1 MRLPI
6 VVIGTGPRC
15 GSTPYV
21 ELLSQQLG
29 LPAFYEP
36 WHYRINRSDHLY
48 EKLYYKYLEFK
59 NISNKYILKFFIS
72 DMEIRCPYYD
82 EFNNGYKILL
92 SRRDLVG
99 QLSSWYIA
107 DSLDKF
113 HTLVQEEERNYV
125 VPINSK
131 DISEKIRVLTRA
143 VFLAEQCSSF
153 DIRLYYEDI
162 DFSALK
168 SPYKKTIQPSN
179 LAELRQ
185 EIEKQLKDTIPVHW
199 IIDKSSSKISSNS
212 L

>member
-36 WHYRINRSDHLY
+36 WCHRIYSNDSSYLRSYNQYIEHKKHSNRYIVKFWITD
-48 EKLYYKYLEFK
+48 LEQR
-59 NISNKYILKFFIS
+59 S
-72 DMEIRCPYYD
+72 PYQD
-82 EFNNGYKILL
+82 EVMNGYKILL
-92 SRRDLVG
+92 MRRDIVG
-99 QLSSWYIA
+99 QIASWYIA
-107 DSLDKF
+107 DYLDKF
-113 HTLVQEEERNYV
+113 HTPKEEKEIQYTV
-125 VPINSK
+125 EIKPK
-131 DISEKIRVLTRA
+131 DISISIRFLTRSL
-143 VFLAEQCSSF
+143 FLVNYCNIF
-153 DIRLYYEDI
+153 DSRLYYEDL

>member
-36 WHYRINRSDHLY
+36 WCHRIYSNDSSYLRSYNQYIEHKKHSNRYIVKFWITD
-48 EKLYYKYLEFK
+48 LEQR
-59 NISNKYILKFFIS
+59 S
-72 DMEIRCPYYD
+72 PYQD
-82 EFNNGYKILL
+82 EVMNGYKILL
-92 SRRDLVG
+92 MRRDIVG
-99 QLSSWYIA
+99 QIASWYIA

-113 HTLVQEEERNYV
+113 HTLAQEEERTYI

-153 DIRLYYEDI
+153 NTRLYYEDI